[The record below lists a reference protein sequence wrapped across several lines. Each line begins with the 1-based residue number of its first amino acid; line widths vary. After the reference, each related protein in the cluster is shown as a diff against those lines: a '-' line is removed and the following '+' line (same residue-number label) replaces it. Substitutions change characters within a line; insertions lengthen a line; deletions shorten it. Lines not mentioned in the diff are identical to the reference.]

1 MNSANISALFILYKF
16 MLQVNLD
23 SLKFSFSFFINCFQN
38 TCVPFKVHL
47 KFPHYTNPIKAK
59 ENYHE

>member
-1 MNSANISALFILYKF
+1 MPFFILYKF

-47 KFPHYTNPIKAK
+47 KFPRYTDPIKIK
-59 ENYHE
+59 ENHHE